1 MPRRAAIAALA
12 ATLDAASA
20 ARDWTALHGA
30 VIALGPQLN
39 ALAARGAW
47 SAAELRALKALRAV
61 HDKAALDCAAEQEL
75 LESQLND
82 LNTNQAGFIAYAL
95 GNDTDTELNQATP

>member
-12 ATLDAASA
+12 STLTQAST
-20 ARDWTALHGA
+20 ARNWTALHGA
-30 VIALGPQLN
+30 VIALGPQLKT
-39 ALAARGAW
+39 LAARGAW
-47 SAAELRALKALRAV
+47 SAAELRALQALRAV

-75 LESQLND
+75 LESQLNE

-95 GNDTDTELNQATP
+95 DNDIDTELNQA

>member
-12 ATLDAASA
+12 STLNTASA
-20 ARDWTALHGA
+20 ARNWSALHGA
-30 VIALGPQLN
+30 VVALGPQLN

-75 LESQLND
+75 LESQLSE

-95 GNDTDTELNQATP
+95 DNDTDIELNQA